1 MKSKEFLKNCLQ
13 ELACKYSNSTIKYYF
28 DTFDNDHYVMIAP
41 ESDLQNIMQND
52 AVDIDREFI
61 AKFPYES
68 ISFINENDTLSF
80 DELVFY
86 HLPFVKMITTKV
98 EEQDKRVVNFNIT
111 NFLSRNFRV
120 HNKMEYREP
129 LFRSKKVDSSPMPFA
144 GNEEYA
150 LAA

>member
-52 AVDIDREFI
+52 AINIDREFI
-61 AKFPYES
+61 TKFPYES
-68 ISFINENDTLSF
+68 ISFINKNDALSF

-86 HLPFVKMITTKV
+86 HLPFTKMITTKV
-98 EEQDKRVVNFNIT
+98 EEQEKRVVNFRID
-111 NFLSRNFRV
+111 NFYPRNFRV
-120 HNKMEYREP
+120 HNKIEYKEP
-129 LFRSKKVDSSPMPFA
+129 LFRNKKVDTSPIPVV
-144 GNEEYA
+144 EEDEYA
-150 LAA
+150 FAA